1 MTAEAPSLVPTSCAE
16 IPQAP
21 WIGYLPAVPSR
32 LLVLSASPSSDAAK
46 DLAELGFAI
55 QQISLC
61 EIGNLAQRQTSTR
74 SQMFQVDIALPKS
87 EQASFHGALVLG
99 LAPSV
104 HPLALFDQLSNWL
117 VDGAVVVLTGA
128 EHLEFTYRVPNWLQY
143 VFSIA
148 LRMGYTEEKPGN
160 GTILDPS
167 NGQFVRVLRRT
178 STPRW
183 QLRHVRQTDF
193 DHIAG
198 LFVEV
203 FGEPLSRELWHWKYG
218 DGRGNAVIAA
228 KHGELV
234 AHYGGIYREIRLRG
248 TVNWAF
254 QICDVMVHPK
264 ERGVMTRQGP
274 FLLTAATSA
283 EIYGPLGFGFPN
295 LRAMQVA
302 EKMGLY
308 SEVGRMVSLRWRP
321 SAPGYR
327 VRTRARALKQDDE
340 ADHKRVNALWQ
351 AMAHDLRDDV
361 VGVRDWQ
368 YIEGRYC
375 RHPHHHYEILMI
387 TERFT
392 GRAIGIAVLR
402 RFVDYCELLD
412 LVLPFANL
420 SRVIDQVRRIIGV
433 WGLPTLYG
441 WVAENQAHRFA
452 KCEAEIGELNV
463 SIPTSSWTHDS
474 RADLFKDRWWLMS
487 GDTDFR

>member
-1 MTAEAPSLVPTSCAE
+1 MMPEAPLLVPKSCAG
-16 IPQAP
+16 IAQAP
-21 WIGYLPAVPSR
+21 WIGSLPPVPSR
-32 LLVLSASPSSDAAK
+32 LLLLSASPANDAE
-46 DLAELGFAI
+46 DGLAGMGFAI
-55 QQISLC
+55 RQVSLC
-61 EIGNLAQRQTSTR
+61 ESGNLAQHPISTR
-74 SQMFQVDIALPKS
+74 SQIFQVDIALPES
-87 EQASFHGALVLG
+87 GRASFHGALVLG

-117 VDGAVVVLTGA
+117 ADGAVVVLTGS
-128 EHLEFTYRVPNWLQY
+128 EQLELPYRVPNWLRY
-143 VFSIA
+143 VSSIA

-160 GTILDPS
+160 ASVLDES
-167 NGQFVRVLRRT
+167 SGEFIRIFRRT

-183 QLRHVRQTDF
+183 QLRHVRREDF

-198 LFVEV
+198 LFAEV

-234 AHYGGIYREIRLRG
+234 AHYGGIYREVRMRG
-248 TVNWAF
+248 TSDWVF

-308 SEVGRMVSLRWRP
+308 SEVGKMVSLRWKP

-327 VRTRARALKQDDE
+327 VCTRARALKQDDV

-368 YIEGRYC
+368 YIESRYC
-375 RHPHHHYEILMI
+375 RHPHHHYEILLI

-392 GRAIGIAVLR
+392 GRAVGIAVLR
-402 RFVDYCELLD
+402 RFIDYCELLD
-412 LVLPFANL
+412 LVLPLAKL
-420 SRVIDQVRRIIGV
+420 SLVIDQVRRVTGV

-452 KCEAEIGELNV
+452 QCEAEVGELNV
-463 SIPTSSWTHDS
+463 SIPTSSWTHDI
-474 RADLFKDRWWLMS
+474 RADIFKDRWWLMS